1 MRGRNI
7 LPNLDVCQ
15 PMMMGKWILYTGDIL
30 VLAALTLIGF
40 ATHGETDLAFLP
52 RMGALFVPLVISW
65 FLVAPWLGLFHPEIA
80 SNFKQLWRPAM
91 AILFTAPLA
100 ATLRGF
106 ILNAPIIPIFVLV
119 LGATTALGM
128 VFWRSVWLTLI
139 RRKK

>member
-1 MRGRNI
+1 MI
-7 LPNLDVCQ
+7 P
-15 PMMMGKWILYTGDIL
+15 GKWILYTGDIL
-30 VLAALTLIGF
+30 VLAALTLFGF

-65 FLVAPWLGLFHPEIA
+65 FLVAPWFGLFRSEIT
-80 SNFKQLWRPAM
+80 SDPKQLWRPAL
-91 AILFTAPLA
+91 AILFTAPLV

-128 VFWRSVWLTLI
+128 VLWRGSCYFLNQ
-139 RRKK
+139 KMAK

>member
-1 MRGRNI
+1 
-7 LPNLDVCQ
+7 
-15 PMMMGKWILYTGDIL
+15 MMKGKWILYTGDIL
-30 VLAALTLIGF
+30 ALAILTLIGF

-52 RMGALFVPLVISW
+52 RMAALFVPLVISW

-80 SNFKQLWRPAM
+80 SNFKQLWRPAL

-119 LGATTALGM
+119 LSLTSALGM
-128 VFWRSVWLTLI
+128 VLWRGIYLLLTH
-139 RRKK
+139 KEHQ